1 MPKFSFAILLVFL
14 LVSTADAQSNIDT
27 FFESIAKGDKESVE
41 RSLNEGVSANSKND
55 KGRTALVHAA
65 VNNRL
70 EIIKLL
76 LNKGADVKGLSA
88 NDETPLIGAVVGGNL
103 EIVKFLHQSGGN
115 INAEDKSKI
124 SILYHAVSYSGNE
137 GKDRVTIVQY
147 LIDNGADVNTKQ
159 QHNYTA
165 LMRAAAIEQLE
176 VLKILLGKGAKVNER
191 ANNKTSALLEAV
203 KSGYDYETDKQN
215 PNALEAIRL
224 LLEAGANV
232 NLADEKG
239 IKPLIKALEYCIVTD
254 YKAIAKLLIEKSQTL
269 DATDLAKAA
278 VLKNPEFVKM
288 ILERGVDANAKADAT
303 DSTALLEAVREG
315 TYESTGGL
323 KDGTMETIRLLMNAG
338 ADPKAKD
345 IYGNTPLKL
354 AKRQRNYEMIF
365 ALLETKYKTSLLTQ
379 IGYMGFRYNRIQS
392 IAGPVIYLLAVI
404 LSYLAMKKPK
414 QSKRENM
421 SEDGSDGLPR
431 LMPLKCELC
440 GASVPLTALKEE
452 CTNCHTPVKIPKD
465 YKETVALRAKA
476 AEQLEA
482 AEKTWKRV
490 SAYSNPILI
499 GFLFLLGIA
508 WLIPALIGLFSDY
521 TYWRP
526 LPFFVS
532 AILSTITFPVAFI
545 GMANFLYTSQR
556 SFPPLPKIGEEI
568 GETENISC
576 QTCGAMTVCKPNHL
590 VAACGYCGTE
600 NFRAAIAN
608 TARLFAAEEE
618 MGTATSLYDSVVAL
632 QERQQLAYKTIA
644 TVGTTLLT
652 VIIASAAIIALVI
665 IVAALILLY
674 LYIVYS

>member
-14 LVSTADAQSNIDT
+14 LVSTADAESNIDT

-41 RSLNEGVSANSKND
+41 HLLNEGISANAKND
-55 KGRTALVHAA
+55 KERTALVHAA

-70 EIIKLL
+70 EIVKLL
-76 LNKGADVKGLSA
+76 LNKGADVNGLSA
-88 NDETPLIGAVVGGNL
+88 NNETALVGAVVGGNL
-103 EIVKFLHQSGGN
+103 EIVKLLHQSRGN
-115 INAEDKSKI
+115 INAEDNSKI
-124 SILYHAVSYSGNE
+124 SILYHAVSYSGDE
-137 GKDRVTIVQY
+137 GKDRVSIVQY

-165 LMRAAAIEQLE
+165 LMSAASIEQIE
-176 VLKILLGKGAKVNER
+176 VLKILLSKGAKINER

-203 KSGYDYETDKQN
+203 RSGYSYETDKHN
-215 PNALEAIRL
+215 PNALEVVRL
-224 LLEAGANV
+224 LLDAGEDVNV
-232 NLADEKG
+232 ADEKG
-239 IKPLIKALEYCIVTD
+239 VKPLIRALEYCIVTD

-354 AKRQRNYEMIF
+354 AKQQRNYEMIF
-365 ALLETKYKTSLLTQ
+365 ALLETKYKTSFLTRLGF
-379 IGYMGFRYNRIQS
+379 IGFSYNRIQS
-392 IAGPVIYLLAVI
+392 FVGPAIYLLAVI
-404 LSYLAMKKPK
+404 LSFFAMKRPK
-414 QSKRENM
+414 KSKRENQPK
-421 SEDGSDGLPR
+421 DGSDGLPR
-431 LMPLKCELC
+431 LVPLKCELC
-440 GASVPLTALKEE
+440 GASVPLTALKEY
-452 CTNCHTPVKIPKD
+452 CPNCNTPVEIPKD

-476 AEQLEA
+476 MEQLEA

-490 SAYSNPILI
+490 LAFSNPILI
-499 GFLFLLGIA
+499 GFLFLLGIV
-508 WLIPALIGLFSDY
+508 WLLPALIGLFSDY
-521 TYWRP
+521 SYWRP

-532 AILSTITFPVAFI
+532 TVLSTITFPVAFM
-545 GMANFLYTSQR
+545 GMANFLYISPN
-556 SFPPLPKIGEEI
+556 SFPPLPKIGKEI
-568 GETENISC
+568 GENENIYC

-618 MGTATSLYDSVVAL
+618 SGTAASLYDSVAAL

-652 VIIASAAIIALVI
+652 VIIASAAIIALAI
-665 IVAALILLY
+665 IVLALILLY
-674 LYIVYS
+674 LYIVFS